1 MSGTVIA
8 VVGLAKE
15 ARIAKRAG
23 LKPVIGGGDSHLLAE
38 RLEEAAPGAAAVIS
52 FGIAGALAPLLRAGD
67 AIVATHVV
75 AGREHYAC
83 DPAWSQILRA
93 KLANSRSAIVTG
105 VDEVIFYIGMKKA
118 LFRNTGAHAVDMES
132 HVAARF
138 AEKRGLPFAVLRV
151 ICDGAQRTLPPA
163 TLEPLK
169 PNGKVRLFTVL
180 KSVARDPGQIPE
192 LVQTGGEAAKAFRAL
207 RRCSHLLGPGLGCP
221 YLG

>member
-1 MSGTVIA
+1 MSVLA

-23 LKPVIGGGDSHLLAE
+23 LKPVIGGGDSRLLAE
-38 RLEEAAPGAAAVIS
+38 RLEDAAYGATAVVS

-67 AIVATHVV
+67 AIIATHVV
-75 AGREHYAC
+75 AGNEHYTC
-83 DPAWSQILRA
+83 DAAWSQILRG
-93 KLANSRSAIVTG
+93 KLAYSRSAIIAG
-105 VDEVIFYIGMKKA
+105 VDDVVSHIGMKKA

-138 AEKRGLPFAVLRV
+138 AEKRGLPIVALRV

-163 TLEPLK
+163 VLEPLK
-169 PNGKVRLFTVL
+169 PNGKPRLLAIL
-180 KSVARDPGQIPE
+180 KSVTHDPSQIPE
-192 LVQTGGEAAKAFRAL
+192 LLQTGREARKAFRAL
-207 RRCSHLLGPGLGCP
+207 LRCSNLLGRGLGCP